1 MHGQRVAPECLRR
14 VPVAQVDGE
23 RVRAFAQLPRK
34 RLHAFGVNVV
44 HEHVA
49 AGGHDGPRGRR
60 TDAAGCAGEEHD
72 PAGQIDHPD
81 PPRIH
86 ENVTMTQPGSQDP
99 SMATTPI
106 ATHGA
111 DATDA
116 LLDVRG
122 LSKSFRGLQALTDYE
137 LRLAAGTIHGV
148 IGPNGAG
155 KTTLF
160 HLLSGF
166 LRPTAGSIR
175 FDGRDITGEPS
186 YRVARL
192 GIARTFQ
199 NIRLFGDLPVIDNV
213 KAGLQAHAPRSIVR
227 TLLYQPWLPA
237 RGTRAHGARHG
248 APGPVRPRAARR
260 PPGAA
265 SARTATSDGWR
276 SPARSATGRAC
287 CSSTSRMR
295 A

>member
-1 MHGQRVAPECLRR
+1 M
-14 VPVAQVDGE
+14 
-23 RVRAFAQLPRK
+23 
-34 RLHAFGVNVV
+34 
-44 HEHVA
+44 
-49 AGGHDGPRGRR
+49 
-60 TDAAGCAGEEHD
+60 
-72 PAGQIDHPD
+72 
-81 PPRIH
+81 IH
-86 ENVTMTQPGSQDP
+86 ENVTMTQPGSQGP
-99 SMATTPI
+99 SMATTPN
-106 ATHGA
+106 ATGM

-122 LSKSFRGLQALTDYE
+122 LSKAFRGLQALTDYE

-166 LRPTAGSIR
+166 LRPSGGSIR
-175 FDGRDITGEPS
+175 FRDQDITGEPS

-227 TLLYQPWLPA
+227 TLLTSPGFRREERELTE
-237 RGTRAHGARHG
+237 RGMELLTLFGLEPHANRLARHLSYG
-248 APGPVRPRAARR
+248 DQRRLEIARAV
-260 PPGAA
+260 
-265 SARTATSDGWR
+265 
-276 SPARSATGRAC
+276 ATGPRLLLLDEPNAGMNPVETQALLGLIRRIRDDQAITVVLVAHDIPLVMNLC
-287 CSSTSRMR
+287 DRIQVLNYGRIIADGDPAAVRSDPGVIAAYLGQARH